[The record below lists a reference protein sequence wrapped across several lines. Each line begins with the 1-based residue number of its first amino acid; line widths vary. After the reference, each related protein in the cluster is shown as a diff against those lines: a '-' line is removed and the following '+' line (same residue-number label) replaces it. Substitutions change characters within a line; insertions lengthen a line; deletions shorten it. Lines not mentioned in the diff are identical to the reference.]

1 MSYSAILN
9 AANPALQ
16 NRNAAF
22 GPLMLSPTTNPGG
35 PPAQPGQG
43 GTPVGGPQGPVP
55 PGANPL
61 QMSFVNPLS
70 QMGALPMT
78 SVQGAF
84 GGQAPS
90 GFAPGAGMGQRLSGG
105 LGAFGRMGSAPGGA
119 WGGAT
124 GAGR

>member
-1 MSYSAILN
+1 MSYNPQMN

-22 GPLMLSPTTNPGG
+22 APLTLGPAANPGG
-35 PPAQPGQG
+35 PQAYPGQG
-43 GTPVGGPQGPVP
+43 GSPVGGPQGPVP

-70 QMGALPMT
+70 QIGTMPNP

-84 GGQAPS
+84 GGQALS
-90 GFAPGAGMGQRLSGG
+90 GFAPGAGMGQRLGGG
-105 LGAFGRMGSAPGGA
+105 LGAFGRMGSGPSAS
-119 WGGAT
+119 WGGA
-124 GAGR
+124 GGPSR